1 MRRLNTRIASVLLA
15 SLTLLSV
22 ACSGGNSPA
31 GPTTPTPPTPPTP
44 PTAPGAPTIS
54 AVSPTNPYYGDT
66 ITVTGAGFSATAA
79 ANHVWFRKLS
89 AQCGSNT
96 DTTARPVVSASP
108 TQLRVIVPYNPP
120 PETQS
125 HPQNCPSGSV
135 RVSVGGP
142 SGESAPITFYV
153 PPRIRRWTAADG
165 TGIGRAEQSVELQV
179 DGLNPDSTANNIVVN
194 GVAIA
199 PSLIFDQI
207 GPNLTGAGSVKF
219 TLPSE
224 TAVAVGGVSVNDT
237 ASVPVSVTIRGRTAN
252 ATLFMRRYAPVHID
266 STRVVLVAQAT
277 PGAPDAPEVR
287 VFVRN
292 FFGPVEARWTRVGQT
307 TAVASAL
314 GINAPFTGVIAF
326 GPPTGLTTGSY
337 NVSLRVTRFE
347 SAQIYNLSPTVSV
360 P

>member
-15 SLTLLSV
+15 SLTLVGV

-31 GPTTPTPPTPPTP
+31 GPTTPTPPTPPT
-44 PTAPGAPTIS
+44 TPGAPTIS

-66 ITVTGAGFSATAA
+66 ITVTGTGFSATAA
-79 ANHVWFRKLS
+79 NNHVWFRKLGGS
-89 AQCGSNT
+89 CGANS
-96 DTTARPVVSASP
+96 DTTARTVVSATT
-108 TQLRVIVPYNPP
+108 TQLVVVVPRNLPP
-120 PETQS
+120 LTQF
-125 HPQNCPSGSV
+125 HPQNCLSGSV

-142 SGESAPITFYV
+142 SGESAPITFLA
-153 PPRIRRWTAADG
+153 PPRIRSWTAADG
-165 TGIGRAEQSVELQV
+165 TGIARAEQSVELQV
-179 DGLNPDSTANNIVVN
+179 DGLNPDSTANTIVVN
-194 GVAIA
+194 GVTIT
-199 PSLIFDQI
+199 PDRITDQN
-207 GPNLTGAGSVKF
+207 GPLPPWGLGTVRF
-219 TLPSE
+219 TLPSA
-224 TAVAVGGVSVNDT
+224 TAVGSGGISVNDT
-237 ASVPVSVTIRGRTAN
+237 ATVPVSVTIRGRIATAP
-252 ATLFMRRYAPVHID
+252 LMMRRYAPVHID

-277 PGAPDAPEVR
+277 PGAPDSPEVR